1 MQQQQAFFF
10 DVYRSAVRAA
20 ADLVQSSLEN
30 AQRIQSQQL
39 DGLRNA
45 MEENVK
51 STRQVSE
58 VNSMAELMAL
68 QARAAGTQV
77 EHAFDYWN
85 RLWQSAAETQIAFI
99 GQAQSQLGR
108 IGEQVREGYA
118 LTARAGDEASRFTA
132 SRVANITGDEHNEH
146 KEERKSA

>member
-10 DVYRSAVRAA
+10 DVYRSAVRAV

-85 RLWQSAAETQIAFI
+85 RLWQSAADTQIALI

-132 SRVANITGDEHNEH
+132 SRVANITGDEH

>member
-30 AQRIQSQQL
+30 VQRIQNQQI

-58 VNSMAELMAL
+58 VNSMTELMAL

-77 EHAFDYWN
+77 EHALDYWS

-99 GQAQSQLGR
+99 GQAQSQIGR
-108 IGEQVREGYA
+108 IGERVREGYA
-118 LTARAGDEASRFTA
+118 LTARTGDEAGRFTG
-132 SRVANITGDEHNEH
+132 SRAANITGDEH
-146 KEERKSA
+146 KEEERRSA

>member
-30 AQRIQSQQL
+30 AQRIQNQQL

-51 STRQVSE
+51 STSQVSE

-85 RLWQSAAETQIAFI
+85 RLWQSAAETQLAFI

-108 IGEQVREGYA
+108 IGEQVLREGYA

-132 SRVANITGDEHNEH
+132 SRVANITGDEH